1 MSIEFND
8 GVFNLST
15 ENTSYLF
22 RISEF
27 GHLEHIHYGERVE
40 SEDAPLLCLKN
51 NICIFSCKLRITEFK
66 SKN

>member
-1 MSIEFND
+1 MTVSIEFND

-40 SEDAPLLCLKN
+40 SEDAPL
-51 NICIFSCKLRITEFK
+51 R
-66 SKN
+66 

>member
-40 SEDAPLLCLKN
+40 SEDAPLLCVKN
-51 NICIFSCKLRITEFK
+51 NIQRGSSIMYSR
-66 SKN
+66 SRS